1 MLSIDL
7 LLAKARLAV
16 EQNAF
21 MPAVSDTC
29 RFALKKA
36 RHPAH

>member
-1 MLSIDL
+1 MLKIDL

-21 MPAVSDTC
+21 Y
-29 RFALKKA
+29 A
-36 RHPAH
+36 RCQRQGLF